1 MDADLVCLA
10 NFLNPGIKNITLIFQ
25 KTIFY
30 QKKRFLIIAR
40 SSVNKQIV
48 QMKTVSCDYRKASNL
63 SYRSSLPEMYYKK
76 RSSKKFHK
84 IHTKTTVLESFFKIK
99 HWEAYTIFK
108 MRLQLRRFHMSFAK
122 SCEHLRNL
130 EILLL

>member
-10 NFLNPGIKNITLIFQ
+10 NFLNPGIKNITPIFQ

-30 QKKRFLIIAR
+30 QKKKFLIIAR

-48 QMKTVSCDYRKASNL
+48 QMKTVSYNYQKASNFL
-63 SYRSSLPEMYYKK
+63 
-76 RSSKKFHK
+76 KFLK
-84 IHTKTTVLESFFKIK
+84 FFSFFKIK